1 MFVAMI
7 SCAYGCVCVCVCS
20 VLFQRAKALLLRFW
34 RHFLRF
40 EQLYFESF
48 DVPVISVPV
57 VSSTREVQLS
67 LKNDSFVCLS

>member
-1 MFVAMI
+1 MI
-7 SCAYGCVCVCVCS
+7 SCAYGCVCVGVGVCS

-57 VSSTREVQLS
+57 VSSTREVQLF
-67 LKNDSFVCLS
+67 LQNDTFVCLS